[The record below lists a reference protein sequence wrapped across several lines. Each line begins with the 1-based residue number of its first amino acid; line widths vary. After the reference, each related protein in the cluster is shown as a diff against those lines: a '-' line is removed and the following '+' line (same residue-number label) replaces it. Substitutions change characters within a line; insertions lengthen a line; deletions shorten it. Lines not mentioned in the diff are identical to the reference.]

1 MQVILTTH
9 LIDFKIKSGFRG
21 NDKLNMIINMDKA
34 LHIQTAKHHMISK
47 LSFSQIFANYRLFTI
62 I

>member
-34 LHIQTAKHHMISK
+34 LHI
-47 LSFSQIFANYRLFTI
+47 
-62 I
+62 